1 MTALFIYCA
10 ACSRWMCRKESA
22 VTSQD
27 AGTCRT
33 RAEDFNII
41 LHSLRCC
48 AAHSLI
54 FSHICAVMAED
65 LYATRTSKLI
75 GANIVLI
82 LLSGIAVALRFW
94 SRKISRVGFWY
105 DDYTILLALL
115 PAWMMPML
123 NLIGRSIILVLGS
136 TSLTFIMNSR
146 PL

>member
-1 MTALFIYCA
+1 
-10 ACSRWMCRKESA
+10 
-22 VTSQD
+22 
-27 AGTCRT
+27 
-33 RAEDFNII
+33 
-41 LHSLRCC
+41 
-48 AAHSLI
+48 
-54 FSHICAVMAED
+54 MAENI
-65 LYATRTSKLI
+65 YATRTSKLI
-75 GANIVLI
+75 GANVVLI

-136 TSLTFIMNSR
+136 TSLTFPINSR